1 MSHIALH
8 VPGPVAAP
16 RGAAL
21 AAALFALLLEA
32 LRRGFAAFF
41 GAPDARM
48 RRLAEAES
56 VRRYATS
63 LAHSDPALASDLFA
77 AADRHTIND

>member
-8 VPGPVAAP
+8 VPRPVAAP
-16 RGAAL
+16 RGAAV
-21 AAALFALLLEA
+21 AAAFFALLLEV
-32 LRRGFAAFF
+32 LRRGFAVLAKS
-41 GAPDARM
+41 DARA

-56 VRRYATS
+56 VRRYAMS
-63 LAHSDPALASDLFA
+63 LSHSDPALASDLFA